1 MLLKELLSLLLFAA
15 VVFGVYKGAGYLRGI
30 QLNRVYGKTAT
41 VLEKQMMER
50 KDWKYAASTEEDDP
64 TAKPDDVEP
73 YLVIL
78 VGRFST
84 KDPHFWDVLAWS
96 GKDKTSLEGVNTVIF
111 CQYTTKTASYGP
123 AGSKT
128 STTSGTSEYV
138 TTGMLMQIRV
148 RVTDWKRSERICR
161 AVCQMY
167 RTTRSHTTSC
177 CRILKRLWKKQRA
190 KLVPSI
196 QHPCS

>member
-1 MLLKELLSLLLFAA
+1 MRKKTAKNNVRMLLKELLSLLLFAA
-15 VVFGVYKGAGYLRGI
+15 VVFGGYKGAGYLRGI

-128 STTSGTSEYV
+128 GATSGTSEYV
-138 TTGMLMQIRV
+138 TIRYVNADTG
-148 RVTDWKRSERICR
+148 EC
-161 AVCQMY
+161 Y
-167 RTTRSHTTSC
+167 RLEKIGKDLPGSVSDVPHYKVSYNKLLSH
-177 CRILKRLWKKQRA
+177 IKKT
-190 KLVPSI
+190 LEETES
-196 QHPCS
+196 